1 MPRSNPQTANK
12 NMKYQ
17 KSLLVAALAAPALL
31 AFVAPADKIAF
42 APSEGA
48 SLTKTFTTS
57 GTFQLDDLSVNVGGM
72 DQAPDMEM
80 TISWAQNVAVTDTYQ
95 TTKDGAPAKLRRT
108 YDELGQELEVD
119 VVVDMSA
126 MGGDTQE
133 DGTSGSGSSEL
144 EGKTVNFVWD
154 EDEDSYKKSFH
165 EEEGDEDLLE
175 GILEDMDLRALL
187 PSEEVSEGDE
197 WSIDL
202 AGLTSILAPG
212 GDLKIELEMDDGEE
226 MNGPDPSELADMNEL
241 MKDLLDGE
249 ATGKY
254 VGMREVDGTKYG
266 VCEIDI
272 KIDTAKDMTDML
284 EEMMADEMPEGME
297 VSFDRMDLELTLE
310 SKGELLWD
318 MRGGHVH
325 AFSIEGDIMIVL
337 DMGMSM
343 DMGGQEMAM
352 EMSMEMSGTLG
363 QEVSVE

>member
-31 AFVAPADKIAF
+31 AFVAPADKVAF

-80 TISWAQNVAVTDTYQ
+80 TISWAQNVAVTDTYES
-95 TTKDGAPAKLRRT
+95 TKDGAPVKLRRT

-133 DGTSGSGSSEL
+133 DGASGSGSSDL

-154 EDEDSYKKSFH
+154 EDDGSYKKSYH
-165 EEEGDEDLLE
+165 DEEGDEDLLE

-197 WSIDL
+197 WEIDL

-212 GDLKIELEMDDGEE
+212 GDLKIELEMDGEE
-226 MNGPDPSELADMNEL
+226 MEGPDPSDLADINEL

-254 VGMREVDGTKYG
+254 VGQREVDGTKYG
-266 VCEIDI
+266 VCEINI
-272 KIDTAKDMTDML
+272 EIDTAKDMTDML
-284 EEMMADEMPEGME
+284 EEMMGEQMPEGMD

-318 MRGGHVH
+318 LRGGHVH
-325 AFSIEGDIMIVL
+325 AFSIEGDMTIVL

-343 DMGGQEMAM
+343 DMGGQEMTM

>member
-1 MPRSNPQTANK
+1 MPRSHPQTANK

-17 KSLLVAALAAPALL
+17 KSLLLAALAAPVLL
-31 AFVAPADKIAF
+31 AFVAPADKVAF
-42 APSEGA
+42 APAADA
-48 SLTKTFTTS
+48 SLSKTFTTS

-80 TISWAQNVAVTDTYQ
+80 TISWAQNVAVTDTYSS
-95 TTKDGAPAKLRRT
+95 TKDGAPVTLRRT

-133 DGTSGSGSSEL
+133 DGASGSGSSDL

-154 EDEDSYKKSFH
+154 EDEGGYTKSFH
-165 EEEGDEDLLE
+165 EEEGDEELLE
-175 GILEDMDLRALL
+175 GIVEDMDLRALL

-197 WSIDL
+197 WSIEL
-202 AGLTSILAPG
+202 AGLSTILAPG
-212 GDLKIELEMDDGEE
+212 GDLKIELEMDGEDME
-226 MNGPDPSELADMNEL
+226 GGPDPSQLADINEL

-254 VGMREVDGTKYG
+254 VGQREVDGAKYG
-266 VCEIDI
+266 VIAIDI
-272 KIDTAKDMTDML
+272 EIDTARDMTDML
-284 EEMMADEMPEGME
+284 EEMMGDQMPEGME
-297 VSFDRMDLELTLE
+297 VSFDRMDLELSLE

-318 MRGGHVH
+318 LRGGHVH
-325 AFSIEGDIMIVL
+325 AFSIEGDITIIL

-343 DMGGQEMAM
+343 DMGGQEMTM
-352 EMSMEMSGTLG
+352 EMAMEMSGTLG
-363 QEVSVE
+363 QELSVE